1 MKNLNEKMA
10 KMKEEM
16 ETKFNN
22 VSTMKSTAE
31 ERKSRMIEEKEQ
43 LKGYKL
49 KMADEV
55 LLIVVTE
62 YKIY

>member
-43 LKGYKL
+43 LKAYKL